1 MEKKFKSKVMAALFS
16 AAFLAVGGGMATT
29 YAYTDTA
36 AHTETQ
42 KANVHYSNDALTI
55 KLPAMKGDYTKY
67 QSEHVTLDKDG
78 SLTVSSLATQK
89 ELDVINPILKSIM
102 DGELVIEAD
111 GTIGLNDL
119 KDEGVKTAAKDNSGA
134 ALFKADEFKA
144 ADSGDNAS
152 VSVMNSLQ
160 SVSKGG
166 SKGSSSSKAS
176 SSTNVEDILGLLA
189 DASSSNAT
197 TTTDTSASAGT
208 ITATDSITAGG
219 TIQTNTLNAASVEA
233 VTGTITG
240 NQNVNG
246 TFTAGGVAH
255 LNGGAALNNQKIT
268 GLADG
273 EVSATST
280 DAVNGKQ
287 LYNAMQN
294 AGKTYTAGSD
304 ITISSANAISVNKT
318 GQVASGNTGI
328 VTGGEVYKST
338 SKLSATATDQGNSI
352 SAQTTKIASLSS
364 TIESL
369 RKTLGDINTSVSST
383 ISDLPSSLNNFVN
396 KDLTNLSADGQN
408 TIKPMIRNEI
418 KNQLSSTKST
428 STTATTQEASY
439 TSQPVAVTANDTTTV
454 DKDYVDKAVAGKADQ
469 ADLDKLSKVVDT
481 KADKADLDALS
492 EKVDTKA
499 DKTYVDSELAKKA
512 DKTTVDAIAKNVET
526 NTKNIASNTEAI
538 KTNAEGIKNL
548 QETKANKDASN
559 IDVKAWSEKLGTGVI
574 GKDNTGLVTG
584 GTVFNALEGKA
595 DKEYVDSGFKS
606 MQKRID
612 DMGQALTDDINRVGA
627 GAAALAGLHPQ
638 EYNPNNKLDF
648 AIGYGHYRS
657 ANAAALGVYYRP
669 NSVTTIS
676 LAGTVGNGDPML
688 SAGLSFKLGMGKN
701 VEKVIVSKEEYDNMK
716 AHMNEQAERIKRMEQ
731 AIQALSQK

>member
-55 KLPAMKGDYTKY
+55 KLPEMKGDYTKY

-119 KDEGVKTAAKDNSGA
+119 KDESVKTAAKNNSGV

-160 SVSKGG
+160 SVSKGS

-176 SSTNVEDILGLLA
+176 SANVDDILGLFA

-197 TTTDTSASAGT
+197 TSTDTSASAGT

-338 SKLSATATDQGNSI
+338 SKLNATATDQGNSI

-408 TIKPMIRNEI
+408 TIKTMIRNEI

-428 STTATTQEASY
+428 STTATTQEVSY
-439 TSQPVAVTANDTTTV
+439 ASQPVAVTANDTTTV

-512 DKTTVDAIAKNVET
+512 DKSTVDAIAKNVEA

-574 GKDNTGLVTG
+574 EKDNTGLVTG

-731 AIQALSQK
+731 AIQTLSQK